1 MASGFSFT
9 DNSQMFKDEVARRA
23 ERALVAVGQ
32 QAVGHCKQELENTP
46 KRIDTGLLRN
56 SITFAVGGQ
65 APELKSYS
73 GDKPRNGSIP
83 TGSYSGTA
91 PEEDKPV
98 VYVGTNVEY
107 APYVEYGTDRMAPNH
122 FIKNG
127 IQNNADEL
135 LAIMKHF
142 FEG

>member
-1 MASGFSFT
+1 MSDFT
-9 DNSQMFKDEVARRA
+9 FIDNSDKVKKELLGRIPP
-23 ERALVAVGQ
+23 ALEAVGQ

-56 SITFAVGGQ
+56 SITFALAGE
-65 APELKSYS
+65 APAISSYS
-73 GDKPRNGSIP
+73 GDKPRGGSIP

-107 APYVEYGTDRMAPNH
+107 APYVEFGTDRMAPNH

-127 IQNNADEL
+127 IQNNIDEYK
-135 LAIMKHF
+135 AIMKRHL
-142 FEG
+142 EG